1 MTPEDWA
8 PFRASGTL
16 WEEKGLR
23 SREPCRLQRLQGGVR
38 SCVHVHDL
46 LSLLKPTRA
55 QESTL
60 SYSDTRCMK
69 LSELSC

>member
-1 MTPEDWA
+1 MIGAGRTS
-8 PFRASGTL
+8 RALKAVREGL
-16 WEEKGLR
+16 WKTKLAFYM
-23 SREPCRLQRLQGGVR
+23 
-38 SCVHVHDL
+38 VHVHDI

-69 LSELSC
+69 LSELSR